1 MSAGRR
7 QREVRWSPEL
17 AEGGQAASRAQLRKG
32 CRCRQRS
39 AEGVNRPEGPCSPVK
54 AAPMALESKHQSA
67 TLWTQAFG
75 GEQELGLTRFSPHI
89 RHFTGAGVPA
99 LS

>member
-1 MSAGRR
+1 
-7 QREVRWSPEL
+7 
-17 AEGGQAASRAQLRKG
+17 
-32 CRCRQRS
+32 
-39 AEGVNRPEGPCSPVK
+39 
-54 AAPMALESKHQSA
+54 MALESKHQSA